1 MHRHGA
7 HGGGIA
13 AHGDGA
19 VVLAKAGPAHVALHI
34 FRKEEKWIVATFHL
48 KVQKRK
54 IRREE
59 KFENKESNVRAAAK
73 RQLSWQDQNAT
84 TQTREIFHS
93 SHFLS
98 QFFGPEC
105 HNTEKLNCAFF
116 SLFVTIF
123 WTRGRFISRTRT
135 KMPQH
140 RKEKWS
146 IPLTFPHHVNSS
158 HFLSSFYGC
167 IDLLHQ
173 SLFSIPKTI
182 QLKVQIWAKID
193 SIQYLIQMFFM
204 TIQFQ

>member
-1 MHRHGA
+1 MTPRVHQHGA
-7 HGGGIA
+7 RGSGIA

-140 RKEKWS
+140 RKEKLS
-146 IPLTFPHHVNSS
+146 IPLTFCHHFMDALISFTNLCSQYPKRFNSK
-158 HFLSSFYGC
+158 FKFG
-167 IDLLHQ
+167 Q
-173 SLFSIPKTI
+173 K
-182 QLKVQIWAKID
+182 
-193 SIQYLIQMFFM
+193 LIQFN
-204 TIQFQ
+204 I